1 MLLCLPALA
10 PHSFEVTSI
19 QPVFTKHLWEL
30 GVICGRC
37 VSLCTWLQG
46 VRPILGSD
54 ISRTDLEFLGR
65 AGKSVVWVWSRAPWV
80 TVPAL
85 PQMSC
90 LNLSK
95 SLRLSG
101 PQLTHPAYSGR
112 AHTMPRSK
120 MRLCKNPHKH
130 SHFGMESLILFFVF
144 IQSRYF
150 YIVY

>member
-19 QPVFTKHLWEL
+19 QPVFTKHLCEL

-65 AGKSVVWVWSRAPWV
+65 AGKSVVWVWRRAPWV

-85 PQMSC
+85 PQTSC

-95 SLRLSG
+95 SLHLSG

-112 AHTMPRSK
+112 AGTALQCSVWK
-120 MRLCKNPHKH
+120 LVGV
-130 SHFGMESLILFFVF
+130 FGL
-144 IQSRYF
+144 
-150 YIVY
+150 